1 MPQSVLGWRHTMVTD
16 KSNGNSGL
24 HEKTLETCIMM
35 EITFPGGVQ
44 VNAHYKDFAIATDQP
59 GKNGGQNSAPSPF
72 DLFLASLGTCAGFF
86 ALRFCQQRELPTT
99 GMRLELTNE
108 RNAETKR
115 LDRVAIT
122 LHLPDG
128 FPEKY
133 RSAIIR
139 ATDQCA
145 VKKALLDPPE
155 IELIT
160 L

>member
-1 MPQSVLGWRHTMVTD
+1 
-16 KSNGNSGL
+16 
-24 HEKTLETCIMM
+24 MM
-35 EITFPGGVQ
+35 EITFPGGTQ
-44 VNAHYKDFAIATDQP
+44 VNAQFNGFEVASDQP
-59 GKNGGQNSAPSPF
+59 AKNGGENTAPSPF
-72 DLFLASLGTCAGFF
+72 DFFLASLGTCAGFF
-86 ALRFCQQRELPTT
+86 ALRFCQQRELSTEGLSLQLTT
-99 GMRLELTNE
+99 E
-108 RNAETKR
+108 RNAESKR
-115 LDRVAIT
+115 LDRVKIT
-122 LHLPDG
+122 MQLPND

>member
-1 MPQSVLGWRHTMVTD
+1 
-16 KSNGNSGL
+16 
-24 HEKTLETCIMM
+24 MM

-44 VNAHYKDFAIATDQP
+44 VNAQFNGFEIATDQP
-59 GKNGGQNSAPSPF
+59 EKNGGQNSAPSPF
-72 DLFLASLGTCAGFF
+72 DFFLASLGTCAGFF
-86 ALRFCQQRELPTT
+86 ALRFCQQRELSAE
-99 GMRLELTNE
+99 GLRLQLTSE

-122 LHLPDG
+122 MHLPKD

-145 VKKALLDPPE
+145 VKKALLDAPE
-155 IELIT
+155 IEIIT
-160 L
+160 I

>member
-1 MPQSVLGWRHTMVTD
+1 
-16 KSNGNSGL
+16 
-24 HEKTLETCIMM
+24 MM

-44 VNAHYKDFAIATDQP
+44 VNAQFNGFEVATDQP
-59 GKNGGQNSAPSPF
+59 EKNGGLNSAPSPF
-72 DLFLASLGTCAGFF
+72 DFFLASLGTCAGFF
-86 ALRFCQQRELPTT
+86 ALRFCQQRQLPTD
-99 GMRLELTNE
+99 GLRLQLTTE
-108 RNAETKR
+108 HDTETKR
-115 LDRVAIT
+115 LDRIEIIMQ
-122 LHLPDG
+122 LPKD

-145 VKKALLDPPE
+145 VKKALLDTPE

>member
-1 MPQSVLGWRHTMVTD
+1 
-16 KSNGNSGL
+16 
-24 HEKTLETCIMM
+24 MM

-44 VNAHYKDFAIATDQP
+44 VNAQFNGFEVASDQP
-59 GKNGGQNSAPSPF
+59 ERNGGQNSAPSPF
-72 DLFLASLGTCAGFF
+72 DFFLASLGTCAGFF
-86 ALRFCQQRELPTT
+86 ALRFCQQRELPTE
-99 GMRLELTNE
+99 GLRLQLTTE
-108 RNAETKR
+108 RNAESKR
-115 LDRVAIT
+115 LDRVEIT
-122 LHLPDG
+122 MHLPEG

-160 L
+160 I

>member
-1 MPQSVLGWRHTMVTD
+1 
-16 KSNGNSGL
+16 
-24 HEKTLETCIMM
+24 MM

-44 VNAHYKDFAIATDQP
+44 VNAQFKGFEIVTDQP
-59 GKNGGQNSAPSPF
+59 EKNGGQNSAPSPF
-72 DLFLASLGTCAGFF
+72 DFFLASLGTCAGFF
-86 ALRFCQQRELPTT
+86 ALRFCQQRDLNTEGLRLQLAPEINATT
-99 GMRLELTNE
+99 KQLV
-108 RNAETKR
+108 
-115 LDRVAIT
+115 RVEISM
-122 LHLPDG
+122 HLPEG

-160 L
+160 I

>member
-1 MPQSVLGWRHTMVTD
+1 
-16 KSNGNSGL
+16 
-24 HEKTLETCIMM
+24 MM

-44 VNAHYKDFAIATDQP
+44 VNAQFKGFEIATDQP
-59 GKNGGQNSAPSPF
+59 EKNGGQNSAPSPSDF
-72 DLFLASLGTCAGFF
+72 FLASLGTCAGFF
-86 ALRFCQQRELPTT
+86 ALRFCQQRELPTA
-99 GMRLELTNE
+99 GMRLELTSE

-115 LDRVAIT
+115 LDRVELK

-160 L
+160 V